1 MEQTL
6 KLVRQWGAPV
16 AAVVFFALWMGPYYG
31 LYGSFLTD
39 QGRIPAVVAISLAIA
54 VSVRWPAVSLGIVG
68 ALLALL
74 SFRILGPMAAVAVQ
88 WQIFIGVFVALG
100 FMMWTA
106 STRWRTIAVAANIV
120 FAAVFAYLVLSRSY
134 GMGGGWMWVHALPQ
148 KTMVSYWWLCFA
160 VLLLIAAGCA
170 SVGIALRLYEERGSL
185 SVARNLAQASLK
197 ETEIELVV
205 EQERTRIAR
214 DLHDVLAH
222 SLAVIAAQADGTR
235 YLSQDQP
242 KAVLDALEN
251 IAVSAR
257 HALVDAQRVIEGVR
271 DDGLV
276 APQPRLTDV
285 GPLIERMRQGSLK
298 VQHSET
304 GKPVD
309 LGGGQQLAVFR
320 IVQECLT
327 NALKHG
333 GRGTAV
339 RLHLDWSGPGLT
351 LHVASALPASASIG
365 GSDDG
370 GSAAR
375 VGRGIPGMRERAH
388 LAGGWLTSGPD
399 GEQFRVTVFIPYG
412 SHAAS
417 RSAEEAADK
426 EAGLA
431 GAAAAGAALT
441 EAAPT
446 APALAAA
453 APPSGH
459 ELEGAG
465 RG

>member
-1 MEQTL
+1 MGDRPAL
-6 KLVRQWGAPV
+6 ANYGAQ
-16 AAVVFFALWMGPYYG
+16 VF
-31 LYGSFLTD
+31 SFL
-39 QGRIPAVVAISLAIA
+39 
-54 VSVRWPAVSLGIVG
+54 
-68 ALLALL
+68 
-74 SFRILGPMAAVAVQ
+74 F
-88 WQIFIGVFVALG
+88 
-100 FMMWTA
+100 
-106 STRWRTIAVAANIV
+106 
-120 FAAVFAYLVLSRSY
+120 
-134 GMGGGWMWVHALPQ
+134 
-148 KTMVSYWWLCFA
+148 
-160 VLLLIAAGCA
+160 LIAAGCA
-170 SVGIALRLYEERGSL
+170 AAGVALRLYEERGSL
-185 SVARNLAQASLK
+185 FKARVLAQTSLK
-197 ETEIELVV
+197 ETEVELVV

-285 GPLIERMRQGSLK
+285 GPLVERMRQGSLK
-298 VQHSET
+298 VQQSET
-304 GKPVD
+304 GTPVE
-309 LGGGQQLAVFR
+309 LGAGQQLAVFR

-339 RLHLDWSGPGLT
+339 RLHFDWSGPGLT
-351 LHVASALPASASIG
+351 MHVASELPASVSIG
-365 GSDDG
+365 GTDDG
-370 GSAAR
+370 DAAGR

-388 LAGGWLTSGPD
+388 LAGGWLSSGPD

-412 SHAAS
+412 SRPAALLPENGADEDVS
-417 RSAEEAADK
+417 SAE
-426 EAGLA
+426 GL
-431 GAAAAGAALT
+431 
-441 EAAPT
+441 ERE
-446 APALAAA
+446 PAL
-453 APPSGH
+453 P
-459 ELEGAG
+459 LEGASPSSGPERESVG

>member
-6 KLVRQWGAPV
+6 KVARQWGAPA
-16 AAVVFFALWMGPYYG
+16 AAVIFFALWCVIEVGNMAAWIDHWAEMWTFI
-31 LYGSFLTD
+31 LQRF
-39 QGRIPAVVAISLAIA
+39 AIAILSAFAIA
-54 VSVRWPAVSLGIVG
+54 VSAWRPVLSLGFTAVLLVG
-68 ALLALL
+68 QLAYFFPPPY
-74 SFRILGPMAAVAVQ
+74 SNDWAAYLGP
-88 WQIFIGVFVALG
+88 FIGLG
-100 FMMWTA
+100 FSMWTA
-106 STRWRTIAVAANIV
+106 RGRLRLAVAGSNVA
-120 FAAVFAYLVLSRSY
+120 FAGVMTFIMLSWRY
-134 GMGGGWMWVHALPQ
+134 GRGVGWFRPLFMGDRGALSNYGWQLF
-148 KTMVSYWWLCFA
+148 LF
-160 VLLLIAAGCA
+160 LLLIATGCA
-170 SVGIALRLYEERGSL
+170 AVGIALALYEDRGKLFQSK
-185 SVARNLAQASLK
+185 VLAQENLK
-197 ETEIELVV
+197 ETEVELVV

-285 GPLIERMRQGSLK
+285 GPLVERMRQGSLK
-298 VQHSET
+298 VQQSET
-304 GKPVD
+304 GVPVE
-309 LGGGQQLAVFR
+309 LGAGQQLAVFR

-339 RLHLDWSGPGLT
+339 RIHFDWSGPGLT
-351 LHVASALPASASIG
+351 MHVASDLPASVSIG
-365 GSDDG
+365 GTDDG
-370 GSAAR
+370 DASER
-375 VGRGIPGMRERAH
+375 LGRGIPGMRERAH
-388 LAGGWLTSGPD
+388 LAGGWLSSGPD

-412 SHAAS
+412 SRPAAS
-417 RSAEEAADK
+417 VPENGMEEEPVPSAK
-426 EAGLA
+426 
-431 GAAAAGAALT
+431 
-441 EAAPT
+441 APEHE
-446 APALAAA
+446 PALA
-453 APPSGH
+453 
-459 ELEGAG
+459 LEGASPSSGIAQESAG

>member
-6 KLVRQWGAPV
+6 KVVRHWGAPA
-16 AAVVFFALWMGPYYG
+16 AAVIFFALWCVAELGFMAAWLPHWAE
-31 LYGSFLTD
+31 LWKLILSRFSILILTTF
-39 QGRIPAVVAISLAIA
+39 AIA
-54 VSVRWPAVSLGIVG
+54 VSAWRPVLSLGFTAV
-68 ALLALL
+68 LLMGQLVYFIPEPDSNDWAIYLG
-74 SFRILGPMAAVAVQ
+74 SFI
-88 WQIFIGVFVALG
+88 ALG
-100 FMMWTA
+100 FSMWTA
-106 STRWRTIAVAANIV
+106 RGRLRFVVAGSNVAFAGVMVFMMLSWRYGQGVGWFRPLFMGDRFALANNGWQV
-120 FAAVFAYLVLSRSY
+120 FSFL
-134 GMGGGWMWVHALPQ
+134 
-148 KTMVSYWWLCFA
+148 F
-160 VLLLIAAGCA
+160 LIAAGCA
-170 SVGIALRLYEERGSL
+170 AAGLALRLYEERGSL
-185 SVARNLAQASLK
+185 FKARNLVQANLK
-197 ETEIELVV
+197 ETEVELVV

-285 GPLIERMRQGSLK
+285 GPLVERMRQGSLK
-298 VQHSET
+298 VQQSET
-304 GKPVD
+304 GTPVD
-309 LGGGQQLAVFR
+309 LGAGQQLAVFR

-339 RLHLDWSGPGLT
+339 RLHFDWSGPGLT
-351 LHVASALPASASIG
+351 MHVASELPASVSIG
-365 GSDDG
+365 GTDDG
-370 GSAAR
+370 GTAER

-388 LAGGWLTSGPD
+388 LAGGWLSSGPD

-412 SHAAS
+412 SRPAALLPEGG
-417 RSAEEAADK
+417 AEE
-426 EAGLA
+426 EGVPSVEGL
-431 GAAAAGAALT
+431 
-441 EAAPT
+441 EQE
-446 APALAAA
+446 PALALEAA
-453 APPSGH
+453 SPSSGT
-459 ELEGAG
+459 ERESVG

>member
-6 KLVRQWGAPV
+6 KVARQWGAPA
-16 AAVVFFALWMGPYYG
+16 AAVIFFALWCVAEAGRMAPWIAHWSETWTFI
-31 LYGSFLTD
+31 LPRFAILILTTF
-39 QGRIPAVVAISLAIA
+39 AIA
-54 VSVRWPAVSLGIVG
+54 VSAWRPVLSLGFTAVLLTGQLVYFIPQPYSDDWPIYLGSFVG
-68 ALLALL
+68 
-74 SFRILGPMAAVAVQ
+74 
-88 WQIFIGVFVALG
+88 LG
-100 FMMWTA
+100 FSMWTA
-106 STRWRTIAVAANIV
+106 RGRLPYVVAGSNFV
-120 FAAVFAYLVLSRSY
+120 FAGVMTFIMLSWRY
-134 GMGGGWMWVHALPQ
+134 GGGIGWFRQLFMGDRYALANYGWQ
-148 KTMVSYWWLCFA
+148 LFSL
-160 VLLLIAAGCA
+160 LLLIAASCA
-170 SVGIALRLYEERGSL
+170 AVGIALRLYEER
-185 SVARNLAQASLK
+185 RNLFKAKVLVQANLK
-197 ETEIELVV
+197 ETEVELVV

-242 KAVLDALEN
+242 KAVLDALQN

-285 GPLIERMRQGSLK
+285 GPLLERMRQGSLK
-298 VQHSET
+298 IEQSET
-304 GKPVD
+304 GTPVE
-309 LGGGQQLAVFR
+309 LGAGQQLAVFR

-339 RLHLDWSGPGLT
+339 RLHFDWSGPGLT
-351 LHVASALPASASIG
+351 MHVASELPPSVSIG
-365 GSDDG
+365 DTHDG
-370 GSAAR
+370 GAAER

-388 LAGGWLTSGPD
+388 LAGGWLSSGPD

-412 SHAAS
+412 SRPAPLLPEGGS
-417 RSAEEAADK
+417 EREAVPPGK
-426 EAGLA
+426 EA
-431 GAAAAGAALT
+431 
-441 EAAPT
+441 ERE
-446 APALAAA
+446 PALALKGAS
-453 APPSGH
+453 PSSVP
-459 ELEGAG
+459 EQASAG

>member
-1 MEQTL
+1 MVADMEQTL
-6 KLVRQWGAPV
+6 KVARHWGAPAAAVIFMAVWCV
-16 AAVVFFALWMGPYYG
+16 AAGVGQWPKLNYWSGAWPVVLVT
-31 LYGSFLTD
+31 LT
-39 QGRIPAVVAISLAIA
+39 I
-54 VSVRWPAVSLGIVG
+54 
-68 ALLALL
+68 
-74 SFRILGPMAAVAVQ
+74 AVAVWKPYLSLGLTVVLLLGQ
-88 WQIFIGVFVALG
+88 LFYVIPVLLPSRWTIYLGIFIALGFILWTSGNRTRFVTGAANTIFIGVITFI
-100 FMMWTA
+100 MI
-106 STRWRTIAVAANIV
+106 STRYGYGSGW
-120 FAAVFAYLVLSRSY
+120 FAPLFMGDRWALLTY
-134 GMGGGWMWVHALPQ
+134 GPQ
-148 KTMVSYWWLCFA
+148 LFSILFM
-160 VLLLIAAGCA
+160 IAAGCA
-170 SVGIALRLYEERGSL
+170 AVGIALALYEDRGKIFQSKVL
-185 SVARNLAQASLK
+185 VQANLK
-197 ETEIELVV
+197 ETEVELVV

-285 GPLIERMRQGSLK
+285 GPLVERMRQGSLK
-298 VQHSET
+298 VQQSET
-304 GKPVD
+304 GTPVE
-309 LGGGQQLAVFR
+309 LGAGQQLAVFR

-339 RLHLDWSGPGLT
+339 RLHFDWSGPGLT
-351 LHVASALPASASIG
+351 MHVASELPESVSIG
-365 GSDDG
+365 GTDDG
-370 GSAAR
+370 GAGR

-388 LAGGWLTSGPD
+388 LAGGWLSSGPD

-412 SHAAS
+412 SRPVALLPENCTEDEVVP
-417 RSAEEAADK
+417 SAK
-426 EAGLA
+426 GL
-431 GAAAAGAALT
+431 
-441 EAAPT
+441 ERE
-446 APALAAA
+446 PALALEDA
-453 APPSGH
+453 APSSGP
-459 ELEGAG
+459 ERESVG